1 MGFGEVGGDWG
12 GGDCETT
19 MIIAAFV
26 EGIKK
31 KKPGC
36 LTGLAFMKKDFDV
49 NDCEFPPY
57 SKKKLRHPLN
67 FQNGR
72 YKLPVFMQNNLLRFI
87 FFLMKEEND

>member
-1 MGFGEVGGDWG
+1 
-12 GGDCETT
+12 

-26 EGIKK
+26 EGIKN
-31 KKPGC
+31 PTGC
-36 LTGLAFMKKDFDV
+36 YTGLAFMKKDIDV

-57 SKKKLRHPLN
+57 SKKKKKKKLRHPLN

-87 FFLMKEEND
+87 FFFNERRK

>member
-1 MGFGEVGGDWG
+1 
-12 GGDCETT
+12 

-31 KKPGC
+31 KTTGC
-36 LTGLAFMKKDFDV
+36 YTGLAFMKKDIDV

-57 SKKKLRHPLN
+57 SKKKKKKKKLRHPLN

-72 YKLPVFMQNNLLRFI
+72 YMLPVFMQNNLLRS
-87 FFLMKEEND
+87 FFLMKEENEKKRERGFC

>member
-1 MGFGEVGGDWG
+1 
-12 GGDCETT
+12 

-31 KKPGC
+31 KTGC
-36 LTGLAFMKKDFDV
+36 YTELAFMKKDIDV

-57 SKKKLRHPLN
+57 SKKKKKKLRHPLN

-72 YKLPVFMQNNLLRFI
+72 YMLPVFMQNNLLRS
-87 FFLMKEEND
+87 FFLMKEENEKKRERGFC

>member
-1 MGFGEVGGDWG
+1 MGLG
-12 GGDCETT
+12 GGCETT

-31 KKPGC
+31 PTGC
-36 LTGLAFMKKDFDV
+36 YTGLAFMKKDIDV
-49 NDCEFPPY
+49 NDCEFPPTP
-57 SKKKLRHPLN
+57 KKLRHPLN

-87 FFLMKEEND
+87 FFNERRK